1 MGRKITELTAVSG
14 LRPTDVI
21 HLVDIL
27 DTNMAGGT
35 GTNKKITIKNFVP
48 SLLEQM
54 DLIPSSKI
62 TGQAVTTE
70 KIALSA
76 ITTDR
81 IALSAVTT
89 AKIALSAVTTEVI
102 NNGAVTTDKIALS
115 AVTTDRINNG
125 AVTTDKIALSAVTT
139 EKIALSA
146 VTQTR
151 LAANVV
157 GNGPAFRAYATTE
170 TSIGTQVH
178 TQVNLVTELFDTNS
192 NFANSRFTP
201 TVAGYYLISG
211 QIFTT
216 VSNTGLL
223 ASIAKNNVQYA
234 FGSQVSASSL
244 RSVVSDIVYLDVGDS
259 VELHAYAGAAT
270 TIQTNG
276 STDTY
281 FSGCLIRS
289 E

>member
-125 AVTTDKIALSAVTT
+125 VVTTDKIALSAVTT

-157 GNGPAFRAYATTE
+157 GNGPAFRAYATVP
-170 TSIGTQVH
+170 TSISSQTYTQV
-178 TQVNLVTELFDTNS
+178 TLSAVRDTNS
-192 NFANSRFTP
+192 NFATSRFTP

-211 QIFTT
+211 QVYTT
-216 VSNTGLL
+216 TASTGLL
-223 ASIAKNNVQYA
+223 ASIAKNNAQHSL
-234 FGSQVSASSL
+234 GSQVSASSL
-244 RSVVSDIVYLDVGDS
+244 RSVVSDIVYLDGTGDF
-259 VELHAYAGAAT
+259 VALHAYSGGAT
-270 TIQTNG
+270 TIQNNSG
-276 STDTY
+276 IDTY

-289 E
+289 A

>member
-1 MGRKITELTAVSG
+1 MGRRITELAAVSG
-14 LRPTDVI
+14 LRATDVI
-21 HLVDIL
+21 HLVDIT
-27 DTNMAGGT
+27 DQSMAGGT
-35 GTNKKITIKNFVP
+35 GTNKKITIGNFVP
-48 SLLEQM
+48 ELLLQM
-54 DLIPSSKI
+54 PLIPSSKI

-76 ITTDR
+76 VTTDR

-115 AVTTDRINNG
+115 AITTDRINNG

-157 GNGPAFRAYATTE
+157 GNGPAFRAYATVS
-170 TSIGTQVH
+170 TSIQNQTH
-178 TQVNLVTELFDTNS
+178 TQVTLSAVHDTNS
-192 NFANSRFTP
+192 NFVNSRFTP
-201 TVAGYYLISG
+201 TVAGYYFISG

-216 VSNTGLL
+216 DANTGLL
-223 ASIAKNNVQYA
+223 ASIEKNNVQYA
-234 FGSQVSASSL
+234 LGTQISTSSI
-244 RSVVSDIVYLDVGDS
+244 RSNVSDIVYLNGTGDS
-259 VELHAYAGAAT
+259 VALNAYSGGPV
-270 TIQTNG
+270 TIQASSG
-276 STDTY
+276 IDTY

-289 E
+289 A

>member
-1 MGRKITELTAVSG
+1 MGRKITELTAVSD
-14 LRPTDVI
+14 LRDTDVI
-21 HLVDIL
+21 HLVDTL
-27 DTNMAGGT
+27 DTTMATT
-35 GTNKKITIKNFVP
+35 GTNKIITIGNFVP
-48 SLLEQM
+48 ELLFQM
-54 DLIPSSKI
+54 PLIPSSKI

-157 GNGPAFRAYATTE
+157 GNGPAFRAYATTT
-170 TSIGTQVH
+170 TSILSQTH
-178 TQVNLVTELFDTNS
+178 TQVALSAVHDTNS
-192 NFANSRFTP
+192 NFASSRFTP

-216 VSNTGLL
+216 TPNTGLL
-223 ASIAKNNVQYA
+223 ASIAKNDAQYA
-234 FGSQVSASSL
+234 YGSQVSASSL
-244 RSVVSDIVYLDVGDS
+244 RSNVSDIVYLNGTDDFVA
-259 VELHAYAGAAT
+259 LHAYSGGA
-270 TIQTNG
+270 TIIQDSSG
-276 STDTY
+276 GIDTY

-289 E
+289 K